1 MTTEFTMV
9 QRGIEFLLGL
19 LFGLGLLLAGM
30 TDPAKVLAFLDLAGA
45 WDPSLAL
52 VMGGGIAVG
61 LVAFALAKRRQ
72 RTLLGGPMML
82 PTATDIDRRLLGG
95 SALFGL
101 GWGLAGFCPGPAV
114 VSLGLGDTRVLVF
127 VTAMLAGMAIFDAL
141 EALRL
146 KRAWPAPMQTP
157 S

>member
-1 MTTEFTMV
+1 MA

-30 TDPAKVLAFLDLAGA
+30 TNPAKVLAFLDLAGA

-52 VMGGGIAVG
+52 VMGGGIVVG
-61 LVAFALAKRRQ
+61 LGAFTLAKRRQ
-72 RTLLGGPMML
+72 RTLLGGPLML
-82 PTATDIDRRLLGG
+82 PTATAMDRRLLGG
-95 SALFGL
+95 SALFGV

-114 VSLGLGDTRVLVF
+114 VSLGLGDARVVIF
-127 VTAMLAGMAIFDAL
+127 VAAMLVGMAVFEML

-146 KRAWPAPMQTP
+146 KRAWPAPTQTP
-157 S
+157 N